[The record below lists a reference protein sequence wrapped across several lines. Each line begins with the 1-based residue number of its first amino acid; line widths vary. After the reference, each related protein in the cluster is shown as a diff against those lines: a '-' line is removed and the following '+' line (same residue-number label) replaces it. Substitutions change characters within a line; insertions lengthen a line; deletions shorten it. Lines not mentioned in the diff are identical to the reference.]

1 MDKEKTMRRIKQPID
16 KLEDSLRLAYRA
28 KSVPEF
34 SANWREMVMR
44 DIRRLYYSAQNA
56 RDGVTAMFAFRR
68 MILPFA
74 AATSIVA
81 VAFLILS
88 LGSVM
93 GIEYDIFKLV
103 LEESAG
109 LPSSLLLAGL

>member
-1 MDKEKTMRRIKQPID
+1 MRRTKQPID
-16 KLEDSLRLAYRA
+16 KLEDSLRLAYRSQ
-28 KSVPEF
+28 SVPEF
-34 SANWREMVMR
+34 SANWREKVMR
-44 DIRRLYYSAQNA
+44 DIRRLHYSAQNA
-56 RDGVTAMFAFRR
+56 RDGVTALFAFNR

-74 AATSIVA
+74 AATSIAA
-81 VAFLILS
+81 VAFLVLS

-109 LPSSLLLAGL
+109 LPSTIMLAGL